1 MSTTTK
7 RTGPA
12 FTDDEKAAMKERA
25 NEVKASRRKGADPAE
40 AKAQMLAKVAEMCD
54 EDRALAEGVLALVE
68 KAAPD
73 LEPGTWY
80 GMPSWSKGGKV
91 VCSFQPAAKFKA
103 RYSTLGFNDPA
114 MLDDGDVWPV
124 AFAVLELTP
133 AVEKQLTAVLRKAAG

>member
-7 RTGPA
+7 RTSPA
-12 FTDDEKAAMKERA
+12 FSDAEKAAMKERA
-25 NEVKASRRKGADPAE
+25 SEVKASRRKGADPAE
-40 AKAQMLAKVAEMCD
+40 ARAQLLAKVAEMND
-54 EDRALAEGVLALVE
+54 EDRAMAEGIVGLVE

-91 VCSFQPAAKFKA
+91 VCFFQPAAKFKA

-114 MLDDGDVWPV
+114 TLDDGDAWPV
-124 AFAVLELTP
+124 AYALLKLTP
-133 AVEKQLTAVLRKAAG
+133 TVEKQLTAVLRKAAG